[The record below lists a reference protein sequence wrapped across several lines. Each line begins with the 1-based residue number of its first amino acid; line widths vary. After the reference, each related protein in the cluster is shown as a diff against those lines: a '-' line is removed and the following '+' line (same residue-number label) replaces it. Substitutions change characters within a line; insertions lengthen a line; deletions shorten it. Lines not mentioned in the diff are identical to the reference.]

1 MIEENVD
8 IIIDGRLRNA
18 RWLRFERTDRTI
30 LKEQF
35 DNWRTLT
42 QTMVALHARK
52 VNFPEGI
59 SEGVFSL
66 QFNSPKIISVA
77 GTSGSFDCFNPQ
89 TNRRLQ
95 IKATSVKDD
104 LTSFGPRSVWDE
116 LYFMDFYNNGNYD
129 GSYDVYLIPNNLILN
144 FQINSSETFTDQ
156 QRRGVRPR
164 LHMKKDVIA
173 PNRILPIGH
182 FTI

>member
-1 MIEENVD
+1 M
-8 IIIDGRLRNA
+8 A
-18 RWLRFERTDRTI
+18 
-30 LKEQF
+30 
-35 DNWRTLT
+35 
-42 QTMVALHARK
+42 ALHARR

-59 SEGVFSL
+59 SEGVFAL
-66 QFNSPKIISVA
+66 QFNSPKIISVT
-77 GTSGSFDCFNPQ
+77 GTSASFDCFNPQ

-95 IKATSVKDD
+95 IKATSVEDD

-129 GSYDVYLIPNNLILN
+129 GSYDVYLIPNDLILN

-156 QRRGVRPR
+156 QQRRVRPR
-164 LHMKKDVIA
+164 LHMKKNVIT
-173 PNRILPIGH
+173 PNNIAPIGH